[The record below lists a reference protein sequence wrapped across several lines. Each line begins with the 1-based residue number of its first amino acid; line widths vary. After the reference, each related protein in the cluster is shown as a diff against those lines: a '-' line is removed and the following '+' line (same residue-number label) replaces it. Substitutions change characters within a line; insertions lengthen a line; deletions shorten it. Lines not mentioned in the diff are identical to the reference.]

1 MNHSLTGHTPEQIL
15 NALVWLER
23 ACVNAKSAK
32 VLVEQGD
39 PELRVE
45 AVTEVQ
51 QACEKA
57 TKAVLL
63 AQGMPHREVTDLRHN
78 TIGAFVNLIAHMLDT
93 NPLSEDFSRALLKQD
108 ATESAKTLTRLVLS
122 SVMPGTGP
130 CRGD

>member
-1 MNHSLTGHTPEQIL
+1 MTGHTPEQIL
-15 NALVWLER
+15 NAQVWLER
-23 ACVNAKSAK
+23 ARVNAKSAK

-63 AQGMPHREVTDLRHN
+63 A
-78 TIGAFVNLIAHMLDT
+78 
-93 NPLSEDFSRALLKQD
+93 
-108 ATESAKTLTRLVLS
+108 
-122 SVMPGTGP
+122 
-130 CRGD
+130 